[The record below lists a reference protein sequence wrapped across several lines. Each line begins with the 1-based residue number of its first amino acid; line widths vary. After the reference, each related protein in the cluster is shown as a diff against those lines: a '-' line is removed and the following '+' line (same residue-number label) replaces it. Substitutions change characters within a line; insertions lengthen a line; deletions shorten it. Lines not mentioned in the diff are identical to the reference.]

1 MGGRGIR
8 DRQEINWTFWG
19 SSVPQ
24 VWSRRLSQTGGVV
37 GYSEDLAIEKRP
49 KKRCNWASKS
59 PSYFLPVPKTENDP
73 ESLPVVADRSPD
85 SKVISWH
92 ETVLTS
98 PRLQALPEARSPR
111 ASGTRR
117 RHQGEWTQCRQGQGD
132 QCECSQIDRQDSFWR
147 IERPRSQ
154 KGGRARSSE
163 GTKGF
168 CFRGSEFPLRFGAFS
183 A

>member
-1 MGGRGIR
+1 MDDEATYICDACGEEIVIPIDPSAGASQEYVEDCPVCCRANRRGWRSKSVGGRGIR

-49 KKRCNWASKS
+49 KMRCNWASKS

-85 SKVISWH
+85 SKVNSCN
-92 ETVLTS
+92 ETILTS
-98 PRLQALPEARSPR
+98 PRLQALPEARSTR

-117 RHQGEWTQCRQGQGD
+117 RHQGE
-132 QCECSQIDRQDSFWR
+132 
-147 IERPRSQ
+147 
-154 KGGRARSSE
+154 
-163 GTKGF
+163 
-168 CFRGSEFPLRFGAFS
+168 
-183 A
+183 